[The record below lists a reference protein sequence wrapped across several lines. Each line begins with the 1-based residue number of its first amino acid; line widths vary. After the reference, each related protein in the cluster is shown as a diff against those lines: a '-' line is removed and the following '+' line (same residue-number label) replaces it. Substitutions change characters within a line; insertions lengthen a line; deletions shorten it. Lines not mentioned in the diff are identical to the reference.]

1 MVWSWAEAP
10 EARRRT
16 VASARETRSP
26 RPSEPPHFPVLDFT
40 SLGPRIFVFKL
51 SILPVLVSHG
61 GSSWSCSVSAL
72 RVATVTSSHCGTER
86 RFCSG
91 SMRPAK
97 ALSWLFWSEAAQE
110 KKTDIYFSG
119 TSAAD
124 MAIKGESRCFAF
136 CRIAFCRS
144 GDARAPESKHA
155 FWTDSVLSYLPPFS
169 RGRHCSRH
177 TTNLPAQALRSQRRW
192 PASHGDPR
200 VVEGE
205 KGRGCESGSGDMLGE
220 GDGLGRRRAANARI
234 NFR

>member
-1 MVWSWAEAP
+1 MVVLRLSP
-10 EARRRT
+10 ARCHCYVVSLWHRAALLCP
-16 VASARETRSP
+16 VPCALP
-26 RPSEPPHFPVLDFT
+26 RPC
-40 SLGPRIFVFKL
+40 LGFFVARLLKKKKRIF
-51 SILPVLVSHG
+51 II
-61 GSSWSCSVSAL
+61 
-72 RVATVTSSHCGTER
+72 
-86 RFCSG
+86 FC
-91 SMRPAK
+91 
-97 ALSWLFWSEAAQE
+97 
-110 KKTDIYFSG
+110 
-119 TSAAD
+119 AAD

-155 FWTDSVLSYLPPFS
+155 FWTDSVLSYLPPFP

-200 VVEGE
+200 VAEGE
-205 KGRGCESGSGDMLGE
+205 KGRGCESGSGNMLGE